1 MDSSWDE
8 CILWRLFYCYA
19 KRNSEIS
26 PIKQMC
32 LEKSWNK
39 PIVCTHLIPNVRL
52 STFGYWWINE
62 HLLKISLRNHC
73 WKNIFV
79 VAIVI
84 PKMWVCTRNTS
95 IKNDAL
101 YLFSFFKFYLLWYK
115 YFSRWK
121 NMNYFS
127 LLLFAFNC
135 FLVIILLYGF
145 LRCWF
150 FHDYEIYELELVS
163 CFSFRIAVRF
173 TRSEIQMSMQIK
185 N

>member
-1 MDSSWDE
+1 MYTLTIVLLLCKTQFWNFTDKANVFGKKLKQAD
-8 CILWRLFYCYA
+8 RVYTF
-19 KRNSEIS
+19 NSKFPLVDHWFS
-26 PIKQMC
+26 FA
-32 LEKSWNK
+32 
-39 PIVCTHLIPNVRL
+39 
-52 STFGYWWINE
+52 FGYGCINE

-150 FHDYEIYELELVS
+150 FSWLWNLWIGIGFMLF
-163 CFSFRIAVRF
+163 FSNCSSFHQKWNSNVDA
-173 TRSEIQMSMQIK
+173 